1 MISKLDEFIMQQ
13 FTSSKRALGAI
24 GPMSGSG
31 RLKAHDKHRSA
42 DEESLLSELRHHRH
56 WQKALSNITGCRFS
70 MLPTMLPKEGMILGG
85 TLTLRGNNLT
95 LGCFHGINF
104 RSKSWALFTMSE
116 PYICFAT
123 EALKTIDEGTHI
135 VQDLTFYVGHDLTSH
150 QEKNM
155 ANVLKISRGHSMPP
169 TFTNAH
175 EWFHYA
181 FSNTEIKDLESFPR
195 MQRAGS
201 ESPSDYRKRK
211 YMDYNHDC
219 EMIFAL
225 PSLQLQL
232 RTTHQQSEQEPV
244 DDDPKPVVECSF
256 VTEFEDHIYVAMDA
270 EVFLFLHDL
279 VMAYISEKDKGAR
292 SSVAGTGGKSAKSQ
306 AETKKKEII
315 DPVTVLQQDWREYE
329 CKTWHL
335 EPTVRLLHW
344 ASKQID
350 PVGVDYILQK
360 LGFTHARVTIPK
372 WMQRGFM
379 DPSDK
384 ILSMLVNKMIVMLR
398 DAPNAESPKKT

>member
-1 MISKLDEFIMQQ
+1 
-13 FTSSKRALGAI
+13 
-24 GPMSGSG
+24 
-31 RLKAHDKHRSA
+31 
-42 DEESLLSELRHHRH
+42 
-56 WQKALSNITGCRFS
+56 
-70 MLPTMLPKEGMILGG
+70 ML
-85 TLTLRGNNLT
+85 
-95 LGCFHGINF
+95 
-104 RSKSWALFTMSE
+104 
-116 PYICFAT
+116 
-123 EALKTIDEGTHI
+123 
-135 VQDLTFYVGHDLTSH
+135 
-150 QEKNM
+150 
-155 ANVLKISRGHSMPP
+155 P

-181 FSNTEIKDLESFPR
+181 FSNTEIKDLDSFPR
-195 MQRAGS
+195 MQRAGI

-256 VTEFEDHIYVAMDA
+256 VPEFEDHIYVAMDA

-292 SSVAGTGGKSAKSQ
+292 SSVAGTCGKSA
-306 AETKKKEII
+306 KKKEII
-315 DPVTVLQQDWREYE
+315 DPVIVLQQDWREYE
-329 CKTWHL
+329 CKTWHM